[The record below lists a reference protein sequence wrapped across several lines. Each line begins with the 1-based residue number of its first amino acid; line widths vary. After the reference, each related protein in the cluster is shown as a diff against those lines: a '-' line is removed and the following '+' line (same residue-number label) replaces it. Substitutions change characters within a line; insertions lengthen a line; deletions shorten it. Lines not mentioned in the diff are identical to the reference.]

1 MKIGK
6 SISIQYWNVQ
16 DIVNLMDKKVY
27 DWQLLIRAGQGYVE
41 IIHLAAG
48 LLTPGLKKIKVKF
61 FQFSDRK
68 LNRPAVKIYYVY

>member
-27 DWQLLIRAGQGYVE
+27 DWQLIRAGQGYVE

-48 LLTPGLKKIKVKF
+48 LLTPGQI
-61 FQFSDRK
+61 FSVF
-68 LNRPAVKIYYVY
+68 RPEAEQTCS